1 MQADVVETNTLGR
14 KPVAAW
20 WPWFVVGYVAVVL
33 LLDALANV
41 PPSLPNPYG
50 KETHVM
56 RSVVSGI
63 NAVSPWPMSSL
74 RWNPGDVSDALSRTP
89 LPEVLHRWMHAPLF
103 AQFDVFKFVFWFL
116 VPLALC
122 GRRLDLASFSTIRW
136 RTLDWRLF
144 YGFCVVGFL
153 VVCLVPFI
161 PGVSNYY
168 AGIGFNAPFG
178 DKVYAFTKHLFWVV
192 SWLVGWEFMHRYFL
206 LQAVSRRWVV
216 YGWLLVP
223 FFEWAYHLQKH
234 WIEALGMLIFAVVL
248 TQYTLRR
255 RNVALPF
262 FVHLTIEIALPLT
275 LLFSAL
281 NPLLWFM
288 SPR

>member
-1 MQADVVETNTLGR
+1 MQAEAAGKDQFAR
-14 KPVAAW
+14 KPAAAW
-20 WPWFVVGYVAVVL
+20 WPWFVVGYVAAVL
-33 LLDALANV
+33 LLDALATV
-41 PPSLPNPYG
+41 PPGLPNPYG

-56 RSVVSGI
+56 RSIVSGI
-63 NAVSPWPMSSL
+63 NSVSPWTLSSL
-74 RWNPGDVSDALSRTP
+74 RWNPGDVSSLLSKAHVP
-89 LPEVLHRWMHAPLF
+89 GVLHRWMDAPLF

-144 YGFCVVGFL
+144 FAFCVIGFL
-153 VVCLVPFI
+153 VVCLVPFL

-168 AGIGFNAPFG
+168 AGSAISSPFG
-178 DKVYAFTKHLFWVV
+178 DKIGTFFKHLLWVA

-206 LQAVSRRWVV
+206 LQAVSRKWVR

-223 FFEWAYHLQKH
+223 VFEWAYHLQKH
-234 WIEALGMLIFAVVL
+234 WIEAAGMFVFGVVL
-248 TQYTLRR
+248 TQYVVRR

-262 FVHLTIEIALPLT
+262 FVHLCIEIALPLT

-281 NPLLWFM
+281 NPLLWIW